1 MTESLLARGTQGLE
15 LLFKSSN
22 LTASVLAGDSAML
35 LSLQEASPLTVLLPR
50 QLHLTSHVC
59 LISNTS

>member
-1 MTESLLARGTQGLE
+1 MTESLLAHGTQGLE
-15 LLFKSSN
+15 LLKSSN
-22 LTASVLAGDSAML
+22 LTASVLAGDSTML

>member
-15 LLFKSSN
+15 LLKSSN

>member
-1 MTESLLARGTQGLE
+1 MTESLGTQSLE

-22 LTASVLAGDSAML
+22 LTASVLAGDCTML
-35 LSLQEASPLTVLLPR
+35 FSLQEVYPLTVLLPR